1 MYVLPYGQMSLWGK
15 AKISTLVPLA
25 NKPDKK
31 FMAMFMGLVDGDGYI
46 EIGPQKQYNKLTKIL
61 VKSTIRARLVIRLHN
76 RDEALLRY
84 LTTILG
90 VGSIS
95 NLESVNQTRLIFTK
109 RDLVTVIIPL
119 IKLYNLKF
127 LTSNRVSQYDLLLHI
142 IENNIVHWDDVNP
155 TSLIKEKAVLTCEN
169 LVNLDYFAD
178 WVVGFTIAEG
188 SFGIKE
194 KGSAFYQIKQKG
206 TENYEVIK
214 AICLIITGREA
225 YPIKADS
232 VNAYQLTLSSKAD
245 VQKVVSFFS
254 SSNNYPLLGYKL
266 KQYDLWLIALK
277 GSNRYKDI
285 KHPN

>member
-1 MYVLPYGQMSLWGK
+1 M
-15 AKISTLVPLA
+15 T
-25 NKPDKK
+25 
-31 FMAMFMGLVDGDGYI
+31 
-46 EIGPQKQYNKLTKIL
+46 
-61 VKSTIRARLVIRLHN
+61 
-76 RDEALLRY
+76 
-84 LTTILG
+84 
-90 VGSIS
+90 
-95 NLESVNQTRLIFTK
+95 
-109 RDLVTVIIPL
+109 
-119 IKLYNLKF
+119 
-127 LTSNRVSQYDLLLHI
+127 HI

-155 TSLIKEKAVLTCEN
+155 TSLIKEKAIFTCIQCFARSSEN
-169 LVNLDYFAD
+169 LVNLYYFAD

-188 SFGIKE
+188 SFGVKE

-214 AICLIITGREA
+214 AICLIITCIGSTAREA

-266 KQYDLWLIALK
+266 KGYDFWLIALK